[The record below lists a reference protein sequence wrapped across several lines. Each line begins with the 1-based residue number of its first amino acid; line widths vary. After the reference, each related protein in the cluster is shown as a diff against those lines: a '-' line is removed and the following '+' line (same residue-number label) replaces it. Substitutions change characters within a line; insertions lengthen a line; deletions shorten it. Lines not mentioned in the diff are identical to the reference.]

1 MAKSFIATSD
11 GEKLVLD
18 TPHNEARFRDSLT
31 KRKGKK
37 YRIEEIDSKRSD
49 AQNRSLHL
57 WFTMVAEEL
66 NNAGYSVQEVLKQKI
81 AIDWNTEL
89 VKDILWKTAQ
99 ERILHKKSTTEL
111 KKQEDI
117 DKVFDHL
124 VRHLGEKF
132 FIEVPPFPHYDDK
145 DQAIML

>member
-1 MAKSFIATSD
+1 MASCI
-11 GEKLVLD
+11 LVH
-18 TPHNEARFRDSLT
+18 TPHRIHLENVSGDHGFLLGTVGFNEVKMT
-31 KRKGKK
+31 
-37 YRIEEIDSKRSD
+37 
-49 AQNRSLHL
+49 
-57 WFTMVAEEL
+57 
-66 NNAGYSVQEVLKQKI
+66 
-81 AIDWNTEL
+81 L